1 MADLATVAF
10 CFAQK
15 ALRKTKEASGATR
28 MISAKDSESKL
39 AHYICDGTADETEI
53 NQAIQDL
60 A

>member
-1 MADLATVAF
+1 MANLAVVAF

-15 ALRKTKEASGATR
+15 ALRKMKGASGATR
-28 MISAKDSESKL
+28 TISAKDSESKL
-39 AHYICDGTADETEI
+39 AHYVCDGISDENEI